1 MAMNTVSQPAP
12 VEPEKLKPMLH
23 LKIERMDTAQL
34 RVLNRVLMQIEAEDL
49 ADRLGTSF
57 DQDHDQG
64 KLRRIPELVRQFRA
78 EHRYS

>member
-1 MAMNTVSQPAP
+1 MAMKAVSQPAP
-12 VEPEKLKPMLH
+12 AEPEKLKPLLH

-49 ADRLGTSF
+49 ADRLGKSF
-57 DQDHDQG
+57 DQDQDQG

>member
-1 MAMNTVSQPAP
+1 MAMKTVSQPAP
-12 VEPEKLKPMLH
+12 VESEKLKPMLH

-34 RVLNRVLMQIEAEDL
+34 RVLYRVLMQIEAEDL
-49 ADRLGTSF
+49 ADRLGKSF
-57 DQDHDQG
+57 DQDQDQG

>member
-1 MAMNTVSQPAP
+1 MAMKAVSQPAP
-12 VEPEKLKPMLH
+12 AEPEKLKPLLH

-49 ADRLGTSF
+49 ADRLGKSF
-57 DQDHDQG
+57 DQDRDQG
-64 KLRRIPELVRQFRA
+64 KLRRISELVRQFRA